1 VVTTWT
7 GLSGVKEEPVVTPST
22 ALSGAGEEE
31 EEPVVTIW
39 TGLSGGEEEPVVTT
53 WTAGAVVTW
62 RINARAEEEPE
73 VVLITWNCSAT

>member
-22 ALSGAGEEE
+22 ALLGAGEEE

-39 TGLSGGEEEPVVTT
+39 TS
-53 WTAGAVVTW
+53 GAVVTW

-73 VVLITWNCSAT
+73 VVLITWSCSAT